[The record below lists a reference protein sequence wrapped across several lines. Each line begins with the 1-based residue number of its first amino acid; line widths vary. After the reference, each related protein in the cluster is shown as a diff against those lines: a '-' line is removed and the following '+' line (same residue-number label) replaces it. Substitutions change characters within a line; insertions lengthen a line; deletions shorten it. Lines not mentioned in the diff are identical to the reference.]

1 MKNFGIM
8 IAAAMVALTAMSAR
22 AQEAEGDGSPLTFDL
37 GVATND
43 IWRGGNCAGL
53 SFMGDAEFAA
63 GGFSAGIAG
72 ISAIGKDDYTEIDLY
87 ASYSIGGVFVSLSDY
102 TWTQDKFEF
111 FGPYKTYHYLELGVG
126 YDFSEKTDLP
136 LSISYNVML
145 AGANRKAD
153 DSQGH
158 SSYIEISYAPSL
170 ECGLDLGFTVGAAIE
185 NEESLMYTRK
195 DGFNFAELKFEMSK
209 TYNLKNF
216 CTVTPSAAVI
226 CNPTGLGEHGE
237 VYFVGGVSFGF

>member
-72 ISAIGKDDYTEIDLY
+72 NSAIVKDDYTEIDLY
-87 ASYSIGGVFVSLSDY
+87 ASYSVGGAFLSLTDY